1 MQGKDCG
8 AIIPTKIL
16 YQSLIEVNAS
26 DTKIVNTVFRL
37 YQSLI
42 EVNASLSFLAARGGL
57 NCINPL

>member
-1 MQGKDCG
+1 MCQNVEEVNRV
-8 AIIPTKIL
+8 L
-16 YQSLIEVNAS
+16 EEQYQSLIEVNAS